1 MKTWFSY
8 FWHYD
13 KASVVLTCT
22 GLIIA
27 FIFMSVAPLFDIK
40 SGNFVTQMSLPF
52 AAMIFCTL
60 SQLMINTLVR
70 SEPLRLVPG
79 LLTKSRLSLVLLN
92 SLTLLFLLASSYIYA
107 AESLSFTLI
116 AWAVITL
123 LFAFY
128 FLRPSK
134 LSIELTNFPLAAAFL
149 IFILQPEIPRL
160 HLAWSVPAILVIIGA
175 YSFILKGNYKANTLG
190 TSKRENMGRM
200 GAIFEWLNSLP
211 KSPKVQY
218 RYFGLFGLYDTDLL
232 LWQLISLLFIPLFVV
247 AAWHGL
253 SNFQNMAIAQLIF
266 MSLLTAFIPLISG
279 KQFGSKVSLWGL
291 LPITNNRASVVTSFI
306 NSYLQCHLK
315 LLAPFYIFYLLT
327 CFATRFYH
335 LSLLLLLP
343 LINVGLALAG
353 WIWTMLKWNELLYG
367 LTIIIML
374 SILSGTIPSA
384 STDISFWVLG
394 LCFVC
399 GLTNWALYNKAREIT
414 CQADWS

>member
-1 MKTWFSY
+1 MKTWISY

-13 KASVVLTCT
+13 KANVILTCI

-27 FIFMSVAPLFDIK
+27 FIFMSVAPNFDNRA
-40 SGNFVTQMSLPF
+40 GGFVTQMSLPF
-52 AAMIFCTL
+52 AAIIFCTL
-60 SQLMINTLVR
+60 SQLMINALVR
-70 SEPLRLVPG
+70 SEPLRLVPR
-79 LLTKSRLSLVLLN
+79 LLAKARWSLVLLN
-92 SLTLLFLLASSYIYA
+92 SLTLIFLIISSYVY
-107 AESLSFTLI
+107 SLENLSITLL

-128 FLRPSK
+128 FLRPTK

-149 IFILQPEIPRL
+149 IFILQPEIPSL
-160 HLAWSVPAILVIIGA
+160 HLAWSIPAILMIIGA
-175 YSFILKGNYKANTLG
+175 YYLILKGNYRANTIG

-232 LWQLISLLFIPLFVV
+232 LWQLISLLFIPLFVI

-291 LPITNNRASVVTSFI
+291 VPISNSRASFVASLI
-306 NSYLQCHLK
+306 NSYLKCHFK

-327 CFATRFYH
+327 CFATGFYH

-343 LINVGLALAG
+343 LINVGLALGG
-353 WIWTMLKWNELLYG
+353 WIWMILRWNELLYG
-367 LTIIIML
+367 LSIIVLL
-374 SILSGTIPSA
+374 SIVSSVVPSGGMTINPWFLGTCILIA
-384 STDISFWVLG
+384 FFNWVL
-394 LCFVC
+394 
-399 GLTNWALYNKAREIT
+399 YKKARECT
-414 CQADWS
+414 YQMDWS